1 MPQKAPNRIIN
12 NNGVKQWNLNSIL
25 TSVGIACV
33 VFVWNSVLKT
43 NENVVRIQSS
53 QDAMGQTLKELMPK
67 SEIMLRFGVI
77 EKDMADVRTR
87 LNAVEIEVAKLKK

>member
-1 MPQKAPNRIIN
+1 MPQKASSLITNK
-12 NNGVKQWNLNSIL
+12 NGVKQWNLNSIL

-33 VFVWNSVLKT
+33 VFVWNSVLQTK
-43 NENVVRIQSS
+43 ENVVRMQAS
-53 QDAMGQTLKELMPK
+53 QDAMAQLLKELMPK

-87 LNAVEIEVAKLKK
+87 LNAVEIELAKLKK